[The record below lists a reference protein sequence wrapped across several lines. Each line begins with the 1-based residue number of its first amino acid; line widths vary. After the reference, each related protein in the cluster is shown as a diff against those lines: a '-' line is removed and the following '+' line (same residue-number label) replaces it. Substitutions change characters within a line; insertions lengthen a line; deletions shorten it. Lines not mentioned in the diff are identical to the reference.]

1 MTTEEQG
8 PESGS
13 DSEAKSPAPITAP
26 KGRHAPE
33 SPTVEPAL
41 TPSGEALAALL
52 PEVLATF
59 ELEIGADIDEVV
71 CRIAPERV
79 AEVCA
84 ALKSDSRTFMK
95 YLRLLTVVDYEEND
109 GEFEVVYHLYSL
121 EHQHKMVL
129 KARVPATDPALPTVT
144 TVWRGADWYERE
156 MHDLFGVE
164 FSGHPNLV
172 TLILP
177 DGFEGYPGR
186 KSYPLHDYDE
196 W

>member
-8 PESGS
+8 PESGP
-13 DSEAKSPAPITAP
+13 DSEAKRPAPITAP
-26 KGRHAPE
+26 KGRHAPDA
-33 SPTVEPAL
+33 PTAEQAL

-71 CRIAPERV
+71 CRVAPERV
-79 AEVCA
+79 AEACA
-84 ALKSDSRTFMK
+84 ALKSDTRTFMK

-129 KARVPATDPALPTVT
+129 KARVPAAEPALPTVT

>member
-13 DSEAKSPAPITAP
+13 DSEAKRPAPITAP
-26 KGRHAPE
+26 KGRHAPDA
-33 SPTVEPAL
+33 PTVEPAL

-84 ALKSDSRTFMK
+84 ALKSDTRTFMK

-129 KARVPATDPALPTVT
+129 KARVPAAEPALPTVT

>member
-8 PESGS
+8 PESGP
-13 DSEAKSPAPITAP
+13 DSEAKRPAPITAP
-26 KGRHAPE
+26 KGRRAPDV
-33 SPTVEPAL
+33 PTVEAAL

-52 PEVLATF
+52 PDVLAPF

-71 CRIAPERV
+71 CRVAPEHV

-84 ALKSDSRTFMK
+84 ALKSDTRTFMK
-95 YLRLLTVVDYEEND
+95 YLRLITVVDYEEND
-109 GEFEVVYHLYSL
+109 QEFEVVYHLYSL

-129 KARVPATDPALPTVT
+129 KARVPAADPALPTVT

-156 MHDLFGVE
+156 MHDLFGVV

>member
-1 MTTEEQG
+1 LTTEEQG
-8 PESGS
+8 PESGP
-13 DSEAKSPAPITAP
+13 DSEAKRPAPITAP
-26 KGRHAPE
+26 KGRRAPDV
-33 SPTVEPAL
+33 PTVEAAL

-52 PEVLATF
+52 PDVLAPF

-71 CRIAPERV
+71 CRVAPEHV

-84 ALKSDSRTFMK
+84 ALKSDTRTFMK
-95 YLRLLTVVDYEEND
+95 YLRLITVVDYEEND
-109 GEFEVVYHLYSL
+109 QEFEVVYHLYSL

-129 KARVPATDPALPTVT
+129 KARVPAADPALPTVT

-156 MHDLFGVE
+156 MHDLFGVV

>member
-8 PESGS
+8 PESGP
-13 DSEAKSPAPITAP
+13 DSEAKRPAPITAP
-26 KGRHAPE
+26 KGRHAPDA
-33 SPTVEPAL
+33 PTVEPAL
-41 TPSGEALAALL
+41 APSGEALAALL
-52 PEVLATF
+52 PDVLAPF

-71 CRIAPERV
+71 CRVAPEHV

-84 ALKSDSRTFMK
+84 ALKSDTRTFMK
-95 YLRLLTVVDYEEND
+95 YLRLITVVDYEEND
-109 GEFEVVYHLYSL
+109 QEFEVVYHLYSL

-129 KARVPATDPALPTVT
+129 KARVPAADPALPTVT

-156 MHDLFGVE
+156 MHDLFGVV

>member
-8 PESGS
+8 PESGP
-13 DSEAKSPAPITAP
+13 DSEAKRPAPITAP
-26 KGRHAPE
+26 KGRRAPDA
-33 SPTVEPAL
+33 PTVEAAL

-52 PEVLATF
+52 PDVLAPF

-71 CRIAPERV
+71 CRVAPEHV

-84 ALKSDSRTFMK
+84 ALKSDTRTFMK
-95 YLRLLTVVDYEEND
+95 YLRLITVVDYEEND
-109 GEFEVVYHLYSL
+109 QEFEVVYHLYSL

-129 KARVPATDPALPTVT
+129 KARVPAADPALPTVT

-156 MHDLFGVE
+156 MHDLFGVV

>member
-8 PESGS
+8 SRAGPEQ
-13 DSEAKSPAPITAP
+13 EPKRPAPVTAS
-26 KGRHAPE
+26 KGRHAP
-33 SPTVEPAL
+33 PAGTVEPAL

-52 PEVLATF
+52 PEVLGKF
-59 ELEIGADIDEVV
+59 QPEIGADIDEVV
-71 CRIAPERV
+71 CRVTPEHV
-79 AEVCA
+79 AEA
-84 ALKSDSRTFMK
+84 SAELKSNPRTSMK

-129 KARVPATDPALPTVT
+129 KARVPIAEPALPTVT

-156 MHDLFGVE
+156 MHDLFGVV

>member
-1 MTTEEQG
+1 MTTEEQR
-8 PESGS
+8 PESGPE
-13 DSEAKSPAPITAP
+13 DRRPAPITAQR
-26 KGRHAPE
+26 GRHAPDAD
-33 SPTVEPAL
+33 TVEQAL

-52 PEVLATF
+52 PEVLAEF
-59 ELEIGADIDEVV
+59 QPEIGADIDEVV

-79 AEVCA
+79 AEACA
-84 ALKSDSRTFMK
+84 VLKSDTRTSMK
-95 YLRLLTVVDYEEND
+95 YLRLLTVVDYEEDNQ
-109 GEFEVVYHLYSL
+109 EFEVVYHLYSL

-129 KARVPATDPALPTVT
+129 KARVPAADPALPTVT

-156 MHDLFGVE
+156 MHDLFGVD

-196 W
+196 Y

>member
-8 PESGS
+8 PESGP
-13 DSEAKSPAPITAP
+13 DSEAKRPAPITAP
-26 KGRHAPE
+26 KGRRAPDV
-33 SPTVEPAL
+33 PTVEAAL

-52 PEVLATF
+52 PDVLAPF

-71 CRIAPERV
+71 CRVAPEHV

-84 ALKSDSRTFMK
+84 ALKSDTRTFMK
-95 YLRLLTVVDYEEND
+95 YLRLITVVDYEEND
-109 GEFEVVYHLYSL
+109 QEFEVVYHLYSL

-129 KARVPATDPALPTVT
+129 KARVPAADPTLPTVT

-156 MHDLFGVE
+156 MHDLFGVV

>member
-1 MTTEEQG
+1 MTTEGQG
-8 PESGS
+8 AETGPKARPER
-13 DSEAKSPAPITAP
+13 PAPITAQ
-26 KGRHAPE
+26 KGRHAPDAD
-33 SPTVEPAL
+33 TVPAAL

-52 PEVLATF
+52 PDVL
-59 ELEIGADIDEVV
+59 EKLDPEIGADIDEVV
-71 CRIAPERV
+71 CRVAPEHV
-79 AEVCA
+79 AAACA
-84 ALKSDSRTFMK
+84 RLKSDTRTSMK

-109 GEFEVVYHLYSL
+109 QEFEVVYHLYSL

-129 KARVPATDPALPTVT
+129 KARVPASDPALPTVT

-156 MHDLFGVE
+156 MHDLFGVV

>member
-8 PESGS
+8 PEIGPQ
-13 DSEAKSPAPITAP
+13 SEPKQPAPTTAP
-26 KGRHAPE
+26 KVRHAPAP
-33 SPTVEPAL
+33 PTVDPAL
-41 TPSGEALAALL
+41 TPSGEALAVLL
-52 PEVLATF
+52 PNVL
-59 ELEIGADIDEVV
+59 ENIQLDIGADIDEVV

-79 AEVCA
+79 AEACA
-84 ALKSDSRTFMK
+84 ALKSDARTSMK
-95 YLRLLTVVDYEEND
+95 FLRLLTVVDYEEND
-109 GEFEVVYHLYSL
+109 QEFEVVYHLYSL

-129 KARVPATDPALPTVT
+129 KARVPAADPALPTVT

-156 MHDLFGVE
+156 MHDLFGVD

-177 DGFEGYPGR
+177 DGFEGFPGR
-186 KSYPLHDYDE
+186 KSYELHDYDE